1 MEIVNIV
8 AIAEVNEPFDL
19 LLISE
24 KIKNSE
30 FASGGGKW
38 LKMRLKPENYY
49 TAFYKS
55 GKFLITGVRSND
67 KLNEIVQ
74 RILNLLKNVGINAE
88 LKTVKIHNIVLM
100 DKVNLNKSLNDL
112 IVALDDKR
120 ALYEPEQFPGLMYKD
135 ERVGISYLLFPSGKV
150 VITGVK
156 DIKIAKKEY
165 EEFKTLIETL
175 GN

>member
-1 MEIVNIV
+1 
-8 AIAEVNEPFDL
+8 
-19 LLISE
+19 
-24 KIKNSE
+24 
-30 FASGGGKW
+30 
-38 LKMRLKPENYY
+38 
-49 TAFYKS
+49 
-55 GKFLITGVRSND
+55 
-67 KLNEIVQ
+67 
-74 RILNLLKNVGINAE
+74 
-88 LKTVKIHNIVLM
+88 M